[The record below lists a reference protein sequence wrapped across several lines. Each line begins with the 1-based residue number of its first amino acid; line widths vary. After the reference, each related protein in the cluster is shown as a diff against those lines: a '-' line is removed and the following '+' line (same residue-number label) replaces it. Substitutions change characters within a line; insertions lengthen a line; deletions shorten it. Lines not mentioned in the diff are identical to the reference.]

1 MTKSSFMEIPLPWF
15 MQSLVQLNITIVRLQ
30 FKKFKILELQPIN
43 IRNNMFYI
51 YRSLEK
57 LSLNVDGYYLP
68 ELLLFGWLI

>member
-1 MTKSSFMEIPLPWF
+1 MEIPLPWF

>member
-1 MTKSSFMEIPLPWF
+1 MEIPLPWF

-43 IRNNMFYI
+43 IRNNMFYV